1 MRRGDVVV
9 VAGRAG
15 GDYAGKPRPAVVVQA
30 DAFGGTRSLVVCPLT
45 TREREAPL
53 LRVPVSP
60 SAALSLAAPCWVMVD
75 KITSIRRDRAR
86 EPAVGRVSD
95 EELVAVNHSLAVFL
109 GFA

>member
-9 VAGRAG
+9 VDRAG

-30 DAFGGTRSLVVCPLT
+30 DAFSGTRSLVVCPLT
-45 TREREAPL
+45 TQEREAPL
-53 LRVPVSP
+53 LRVPIAP
-60 SAALSLAAPCWVMVD
+60 SAALPLAAPCWAMID

-95 EELVAVNHSLAVFL
+95 DELVAINRGLAVFL
-109 GFA
+109 GLG